1 MIFVNSK
8 RSFWQWVKTYEGQ
21 KVFTTILFLLIP
33 VILLVLF
40 TFIPAG
46 NMILYSFQERDRY
59 GLDAKWV
66 GLENYK
72 TVLTNPDY
80 FLTFKNSIYYL
91 LGSFAQQALAL
102 LLASILCS
110 RIKFRNF
117 FKGVLF
123 FPYMMNGV
131 AVSLIFM
138 RFFALG
144 DGIVTQTGT
153 VNSIIKAFGG
163 DPVKFLSDPNIVNY
177 CLVFI
182 SIWRYIGF
190 DIVMYIGAIQS
201 INSDIYE
208 AADLDG
214 ANPWQRFRYIVFPS
228 IKPII
233 SLQLILAVK
242 GAISVFEIPYIIT
255 EGKFGTSTFVIKT
268 HETGMVFQKVG
279 LASAMAVILLI
290 IIIIVTLIQK
300 YFFREENNAPK
311 KRKAP
316 AVKEATK

>member
-8 RSFWQWVKTYEGQ
+8 RSFWQWIKTYEGQ

>member
-1 MIFVNSK
+1 MQKKK
-8 RSFWQWVKTYEGQ
+8 RSFWQWLKTYEGQ
-21 KVFTTILFLLIP
+21 KVLTTILFLLVP
-33 VILLVLF
+33 VTCLILF
-40 TFIPAG
+40 TIIPAG
-46 NMILYSFQERDRY
+46 NMVLFSFQERDRY

-72 TVLTNPDY
+72 TVFSNPDY
-80 FLTFKNSIYYL
+80 FMTFKNSIYYL
-91 LGSFAQQALAL
+91 IGSFAQQALAL

-110 RIKFRNF
+110 KIKLRNF

-153 VNSIIKAFGG
+153 VNTILQQLGM
-163 DPVKFLSDPNIVNY
+163 DPVKFLSDPSIANY

-201 INSDIYE
+201 ISSDIYE

-214 ANPWQRFRYIVFPS
+214 ANGWQRFRYIVFPS

-233 SLQLILAVK
+233 SLQLILAIK
-242 GAISVFEIPYIIT
+242 GAVSVFEIPYIIT

-279 LASAMAVILLI
+279 LASAMAVVLLI

-300 YFFREENNAPK
+300 HFFKENDEDKPSKKKKVQNEE
-311 KRKAP
+311 
-316 AVKEATK
+316 VT